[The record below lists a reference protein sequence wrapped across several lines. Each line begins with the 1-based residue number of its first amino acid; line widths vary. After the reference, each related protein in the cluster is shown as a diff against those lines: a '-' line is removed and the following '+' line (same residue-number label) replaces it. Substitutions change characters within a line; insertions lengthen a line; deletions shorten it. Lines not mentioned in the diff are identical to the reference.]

1 MPGIQ
6 SMSVLPSSPLAYREA
21 VLLVD
26 PSEPQFKGEVE
37 DKYQYTLDTKDN
49 MVHGWVTAGRTRRL
63 RVVTQRMKF
72 KSGRSARFTSHAS
85 DQRMSVFH
93 GTHYVGDDIVARIG
107 DDEKW
112 KKVMGPVFVCLNS
125 NSKNGDPRAL

>member
-49 MVHGWVTAGRTRRL
+49 MVHGWVTAGRPNPVGFW
-63 RVVTQRMKF
+63 VVTPAASSRAA
-72 KSGRSARFTSHAS
+72 GRSSATLRRTSAR
-85 DQRMSVFH
+85 
-93 GTHYVGDDIVARIG
+93 
-107 DDEKW
+107 
-112 KKVMGPVFVCLNS
+112 
-125 NSKNGDPRAL
+125 RA